1 MCESVKVLA
10 NVYFNAHFNVSKTSV
25 LPITTLPYPSSSP
38 RPVPNV
44 RRTNPWKSLKVLES
58 PFTLIPASPLPMS
71 VERTLESP
79 WKSFYFNTSV
89 SSPASMF
96 CSSTTVPTCE
106 SACVYAIVIF
116 RGSAWS
122 SACDS
127 WTYKLQSACENV
139 QPACSGSVIDCSY
152 VCNSTISAW
161 TSVRYNNVVS
171 VWWNS
176 VCPVPS
182 WRENNPLICVR
193 SYFVLI
199 FYPKRQR
206 SCANP
211 F

>member
-1 MCESVKVLA
+1 M
-10 NVYFNAHFNVSKTSV
+10 

-139 QPACSGSVIDCSY
+139 QPAFAAVQWSTAPMSVIPRFRREPACG
-152 VCNSTISAW
+152 TTTWSACDG
-161 TSVRYNNVVS
+161 TA
-171 VWWNS
+171 
-176 VCPVPS
+176 
-182 WRENNPLICVR
+182 CVL
-193 SYFVLI
+193 FHPEEKI
-199 FYPKRQR
+199 IH
-206 SCANP
+206 
-211 F
+211 